1 MKRRLGFTLIELLV
15 VIAIIGILASLAL
28 AALNSA
34 RLKSR
39 DARRVADINQIRVAL
54 ELYFDANASI
64 YPTDADG
71 LGALDPTYIAVVPKD
86 PVGNTSYS
94 YHHCAAPA
102 SKYHLGASL
111 EESTHAA
118 LSVDLD
124 NTPCG
129 AGETGDFA
137 NSANNDSGKC
147 SVADSGV
154 ACYDISP

>member
-1 MKRRLGFTLIELLV
+1 MDRRRGFTLIELLV

-28 AALNSA
+28 ASFNSA

-39 DARRVADINQIRVAL
+39 DARRVADINQIKVAL
-54 ELYFDANASI
+54 ELYFDANANI
-64 YPTDADG
+64 YPADADG
-71 LGALDPTYIAVVPKD
+71 LGALDPAYITVVPRD
-86 PVGNTSYS
+86 PVGNTPYS
-94 YHHCAAPA
+94 YHRCVAPS

-129 AGETGDFA
+129 AGESGDFA

-147 SVADSGV
+147 NSTDSGV
-154 ACYDISP
+154 ACYDLSP